1 MTDDERDVFR
11 RAVEDLGMEVDEDDD
26 ARRVRWQTR

>member
-26 ARRVRWQTR
+26 DGYYE

>member
-26 ARRVRWQTR
+26 DDGYYE